1 MDLQKQYSKYKKESL
16 MLHAFALKFSINSKE
31 FEYISKLP
39 DHFLSFVKKNN
50 LKISKDLKEY
60 LNSF

>member
-1 MDLQKQYSKYKKESL
+1 
-16 MLHAFALKFSINSKE
+16 MLHAFALKFSINSKK

-39 DHFLSFVKKNN
+39 DHFLSFLKKNN
-50 LKISKDLKEY
+50 IKIIKDLKVY

>member
-1 MDLQKQYSKYKKESL
+1 
-16 MLHAFALKFSINSKE
+16 MLHAFALKFSINSNK

-39 DHFLSFVKKNN
+39 DHFLNFLKKNN
-50 LKISKDLKEY
+50 IKISKDLKVY

>member
-1 MDLQKQYSKYKKESL
+1 MCIRDSSKYSKEKL
-16 MLHAFALKFSINSKE
+16 MLHAIALKFEMNRKKFE
-31 FEYISKLP
+31 FISKLP

-50 LKISKDLKEY
+50 LIISKDLKEY

>member
-1 MDLQKQYSKYKKESL
+1 
-16 MLHAFALKFSINSKE
+16 MLHAFALKFSINSKK

-39 DHFLSFVKKNN
+39 DHFLRFVKKNN
-50 LKISKDLKEY
+50 LKINKDLNEY

>member
-1 MDLQKQYSKYKKESL
+1 
-16 MLHAFALKFSINSKE
+16 MLHAFALKFTINNKKFE
-31 FEYISKLP
+31 FISKLP

-50 LKISKDLKEY
+50 LKISKDLKKY

>member
-1 MDLQKQYSKYKKESL
+1 
-16 MLHAFALKFSINSKE
+16 MLHAFALKFTINTKK

-39 DHFLSFVKKNN
+39 DYFLNFINKNN
-50 LKISKDLKEY
+50 LKINRDLKKY